1 MKKTLDIKKLVLL
14 NMPYILLGLFATNFG
29 EAWRMAQGA
38 DASEKFL
45 SLVAVLPGALQSF
58 WPSLHPLDL
67 LVGLC
72 CGGSLRLAVYLKS
85 KNAKKYRHGLEYGS
99 ARWGTREDIAPYVD
113 PVFQNNVILTKT
125 ESLTMNSRPKDPK
138 TARNKNVL
146 VIGGSGSGKTRFWLK
161 PNLMQMHSSYV
172 VTDPKGY
179 NNIGQRKSHTVR
191 QNLLPCGF
199 FCTLY
204 EFPERR
210 KPMETKKTKYTAL
223 YERLSRDDE
232 MQGES
237 NSITNQ
243 KKYLE
248 EYARSQGFKNI
259 RHFTDD
265 GYSGVDFNR
274 PGFQALIAAVEAGE
288 VDIVC
293 VKDMSRF
300 GRNYLKVGFYTE
312 IMFPEKG
319 VRFIAINNG
328 VDSANPSEN
337 DFTPFLNIMNEWYAK
352 DTSNKIRA
360 IFRSRMQDG
369 KRCSGAIP
377 YGYKRDPEDKNH
389 LLIDEEAAKV
399 VRRIF
404 QMIIDGMGT
413 KAIANRL
420 SEEKVLIPSAY
431 LEQSEHG
438 ESRNHSYHD
447 PYRWNCTAVAYILE
461 KQEYMG
467 HTVLGKT
474 ICENF
479 KTKKR
484 RKATPDE
491 LIIFENTHDAIVD
504 EETWHLAQKLRRKTK
519 RTLANGTYSHR
530 LSGLVYCSDCGK
542 RLSYASPHS
551 QHRAD
556 GKTYDADSNFRCPT
570 YKSMYGECT
579 MHFIKAST
587 LDSLV
592 DEAIRKVAAYVLKDE
607 QAFLQQVK
615 ELTSASQAVVQT
627 DSKKELVTAK
637 KRIAELDNFIK
648 KLYEGNAS
656 GKIPDRQFEKLMA
669 QYDTEQQEL
678 EARVAEIEAK
688 ISELRQEEE
697 RGEMFV
703 RLVKRYRDFTEITQ
717 TMLNEFIDKIVI
729 FEATGGRTVNRS
741 QRIDIYFNF
750 IGQFV
755 LEDTEEEILSK
766 QEEENRLA
774 ELKEQKRKDRRNETV
789 RRYRQRKKEK
799 KAAEAEAEKT
809 AERNIA

>member
-1 MKKTLDIKKLVLL
+1 
-14 NMPYILLGLFATNFG
+14 
-29 EAWRMAQGA
+29 
-38 DASEKFL
+38 
-45 SLVAVLPGALQSF
+45 
-58 WPSLHPLDL
+58 
-67 LVGLC
+67 
-72 CGGSLRLAVYLKS
+72 
-85 KNAKKYRHGLEYGS
+85 
-99 ARWGTREDIAPYVD
+99 
-113 PVFQNNVILTKT
+113 
-125 ESLTMNSRPKDPK
+125 
-138 TARNKNVL
+138 
-146 VIGGSGSGKTRFWLK
+146 
-161 PNLMQMHSSYV
+161 
-172 VTDPKGY
+172 
-179 NNIGQRKSHTVR
+179 
-191 QNLLPCGF
+191 
-199 FCTLY
+199 
-204 EFPERR
+204 
-210 KPMETKKTKYTAL
+210 
-223 YERLSRDDE
+223 
-232 MQGES
+232 
-237 NSITNQ
+237 
-243 KKYLE
+243 
-248 EYARSQGFKNI
+248 
-259 RHFTDD
+259 
-265 GYSGVDFNR
+265 
-274 PGFQALIAAVEAGE
+274 
-288 VDIVC
+288 
-293 VKDMSRF
+293 
-300 GRNYLKVGFYTE
+300 
-312 IMFPEKG
+312 
-319 VRFIAINNG
+319 
-328 VDSANPSEN
+328 
-337 DFTPFLNIMNEWYAK
+337 
-352 DTSNKIRA
+352 
-360 IFRSRMQDG
+360 MQDG

-420 SEEKVLIPSAY
+420 SEEKVLIPSAIWNN
-431 LEQSEHG
+431 LSMERAETTATMTPTVGTVPQLPTFLK
-438 ESRNHSYHD
+438 SRNTWGIPCWARPSARTSR
-447 PYRWNCTAVAYILE
+447 PRSEE
-461 KQEYMG
+461 KP
-467 HTVLGKT
+467 
-474 ICENF
+474 
-479 KTKKR
+479 
-484 RKATPDE
+484 TPDE

-697 RGEMFV
+697 SGEMFV

-717 TMLNEFIDKIVI
+717 TMLNDVIDKIVI

>member
-1 MKKTLDIKKLVLL
+1 MNAINWKKLLL
-14 NMPYILLGLFATNFG
+14 PNIPYLLFVYLFDKVGQAVRL
-29 EAWRMAQGA
+29 APGA
-38 DASEKFL
+38 DLSGKVL
-45 SLVAVLPGALQSF
+45 SLGESFSMAFANPLPSLAPMDLLIGIFGAVLI
-58 WPSLHPLDL
+58 
-67 LVGLC
+67 
-72 CGGSLRLAVYLKS
+72 RLIVYVKG
-85 KNAKKYRHGLEYGS
+85 KNAKKYRKGVEYGS
-99 ARWGTREDIAPYVD
+99 ARWGTAEDIRPYTD
-113 PVFQNNVILTKT
+113 PVFQNNVLLTQT
-125 ESLTMNSRPKDPK
+125 ERLTMNSRPKQPK
-138 TARNKNVL
+138 YARNKNIL
-146 VIGGSGSGKTRFWLK
+146 VIGGSGSGKTRFFVK

-697 RGEMFV
+697 SGEMFV